1 MEALRSALRQ
11 LSARDVIRFALTGSA
26 VAIALMLIITAGS
39 VLTPFIIG
47 LVLAYLLTP
56 IVNRL
61 NRWLPRWA
69 AILLV
74 YAAGIAVVST
84 LLVLLVPTL
93 ISQVIRLVSAA
104 TQPEGLARLADE
116 GLRWYREN
124 VPASLQAP
132 IEQFLLQRVLPTIQE
147 NLTSIAASIGSF
159 VLRQIAQLFS
169 VLSFIVSFL
178 VVPIWLFYV
187 LNDARRFRA
196 VFNRQISYRLRPD
209 FWNVWR
215 IVDRAM
221 SAYLRGQLT
230 LGLIVG
236 VSAGIGLAA
245 LDLIPGI
252 EVDYILLLAIW
263 AGIAELVPMI
273 GALLGAIPATAV
285 ALFVGGPLS
294 ALAVLVLFTVIQFV
308 ENNYLVPRV
317 IGESTGV
324 HPAILIV
331 ALVVFGNQFGLVG
344 VFLTAPTLAIARDLY
359 RYAYRRLRGDSPA
372 EALGEPALALES
384 APSAAPSLQQ
394 NNSTLRL
401 PTS

>member
-317 IGESTGV
+317 IGESTGCIQ
-324 HPAILIV
+324 P
-331 ALVVFGNQFGLVG
+331 F
-344 VFLTAPTLAIARDLY
+344 
-359 RYAYRRLRGDSPA
+359 
-372 EALGEPALALES
+372 
-384 APSAAPSLQQ
+384 
-394 NNSTLRL
+394 
-401 PTS
+401 